1 MSDDKK
7 EENKQDK
14 KKEDFRWQKPSP
26 NQKKQTVDSKEF
38 YWCPHHQ
45 NKMMKEWGQRVQHKP
60 EECNNKYTGKQE
72 SPSTTMLQP
81 NSNLQPCSNRMQ
93 I

>member
-1 MSDDKK
+1 MAKNIILMPSPP
-7 EENKQDK
+7 KQDD
-14 KKEDFRWQKPSP
+14 ER
-26 NQKKQTVDSKEF
+26 V
-38 YWCPHHQ
+38 
-45 NKMMKEWGQRVQHKP
+45 GQRVQHEP
-60 EECNNKYTGKQE
+60 EECNNKYTGTQE